1 MVETPTAN
9 QEALGYLQEHWEEM
23 MEVVPDGMC
32 CAFSTDFR
40 RLVAWGADT
49 REASERA
56 GSMGPA
62 FYAPNPIGA
71 GRWGGKDTRQWIEDQ
86 QHS

>member
-9 QEALGYLQEHWEEM
+9 QEALDYLQEHWEEM

-56 GSMGPA
+56 ASMGEN
-62 FYAPNPIGA
+62 APRLLWKP
-71 GRWGGKDTRQWIEDQ
+71 DLDQ
-86 QHS
+86 ILA